1 MRAAYFSLGS
11 NMGDRAAHLRDGVQ
25 SVAGD
30 DAHRVSR
37 VYETE
42 PVGGVVQ
49 EDFWNL
55 VLEVTTDATLLE
67 LLERC
72 RVAEAR
78 RDRTREVR
86 WGPRTLD
93 VDVLLVGNE
102 LSDDPAI
109 TIPHPRMW
117 ERAFVLA
124 PLAELAPQLV
134 DEARLATLSERV
146 RVLGTLES
154 LH

>member
-102 LSDDPAI
+102 VSDDPVI

-117 ERAFVLA
+117 QRAFVLA

-134 DEARLATLSERV
+134 DEARLTTLSERV